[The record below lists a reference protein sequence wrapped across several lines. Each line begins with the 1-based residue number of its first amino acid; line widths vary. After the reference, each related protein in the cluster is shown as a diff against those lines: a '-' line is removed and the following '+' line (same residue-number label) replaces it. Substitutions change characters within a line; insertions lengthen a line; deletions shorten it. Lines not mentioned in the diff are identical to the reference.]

1 MLRME
6 LLDNKSDLIV
16 KDKELLILQ
25 EHNGLLVKQ
34 FGRKKEALKMRK
46 QYSQV
51 VILASYIC
59 MCMIFVFHCV
69 YFIGKNNKARISW

>member
-1 MLRME
+1 MLRTE
-6 LLDNKSDLIV
+6 LLENKSDLMV
-16 KDKELLILQ
+16 KDKELLVLQ

-46 QYSQV
+46 HFSQV
-51 VILASYIC
+51 VILASYVC
-59 MCMIFVFHCV
+59 TCMILVFHCV